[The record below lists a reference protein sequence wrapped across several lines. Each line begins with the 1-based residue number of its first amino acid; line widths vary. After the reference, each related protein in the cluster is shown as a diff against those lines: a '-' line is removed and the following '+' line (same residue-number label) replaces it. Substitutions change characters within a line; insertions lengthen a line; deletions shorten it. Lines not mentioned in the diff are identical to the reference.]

1 MPETLEFEEPIA
13 ILLKEIEALDML
25 PQTDVRDGEIEGL
38 RRRIDQIRGEIY
50 KRLTPWQRVLV
61 ARHPERPYL
70 LDYVERLFTEFVELH
85 GDRRFAD
92 DGAIV
97 CGFARYH
104 GAPVMV
110 CGHQKGR
117 DMKQKVQRNFGYARP
132 EGYRKALRAM
142 QMADKF
148 GRPII
153 VFVDTPAAYPGVESE
168 ERGIA
173 EAIALNLREMAILSV
188 PIIVV
193 ITGEGGSGGALGLAI
208 GDRVLMQEFAVYSV
222 IPPEGCAAILW
233 RDASRKI
240 EAAEALKIT
249 APDLIARGIVDGV
262 VPEPLGGAH
271 QDADAAAAAVDLA
284 VERRAGR
291 GRRARHRDAA
301 AGALRPLPASRR
313 ARRRHHRHGGARG
326 RAPARTEL
334 SRRCERDAGSRSSGP
349 IPPTRAG
356 GPDAC
361 DRDAHIAALATAL
374 DVPPVVARLLCQR
387 GIDTPEAAARFLSP
401 SVDHL
406 HDPFLLTDL
415 GIAVERLLAA
425 IARKERIAIHGD
437 YDVDGVTSTVILR
450 RTLELLGGDVTHFLP
465 ERLRDGYGLQP
476 ANVDRLHAAGAR
488 VIVSVDCGIRSGAA
502 ADRARE
508 LGIDLIISDHHEP
521 EATLPRALAV
531 INPKRSRLPLSRQAP
546 RRASASP

>member
-13 ILLKEIEALDML
+13 ILLKEIEALGML

-70 LDYVERLFTEFVELH
+70 LDYVERLFTDFVELH
-85 GDRRFAD
+85 GDRRFGD

-117 DMKQKVQRNFGYARP
+117 DMKQKVLRNFGYARP

-173 EAIALNLREMAILSV
+173 EAIALNLREMAILAV

-233 RDASRKI
+233 RDPSRKV

-262 VPEPLGGAH
+262 VDEPLGGAH
-271 QDADAAAAAVDLA
+271 QDADVAAAAVDLA
-284 VERRAGR
+284 VSAALAEVA
-291 GRRARHRDAA
+291 ALDAA
-301 AGALRPLPASRR
+301 TRLQTRYDRFRRLGALGDAIIDT
-313 ARRRHHRHGGARG
+313 A
-326 RAPARTEL
+326 APAAAT
-334 SRRCERDAGSRSSGP
+334 
-349 IPPTRAG
+349 PTRA
-356 GPDAC
+356 
-361 DRDAHIAALATAL
+361 
-374 DVPPVVARLLCQR
+374 
-387 GIDTPEAAARFLSP
+387 
-401 SVDHL
+401 
-406 HDPFLLTDL
+406 
-415 GIAVERLLAA
+415 ER
-425 IARKERIAIHGD
+425 
-437 YDVDGVTSTVILR
+437 
-450 RTLELLGGDVTHFLP
+450 
-465 ERLRDGYGLQP
+465 
-476 ANVDRLHAAGAR
+476 
-488 VIVSVDCGIRSGAA
+488 
-502 ADRARE
+502 
-508 LGIDLIISDHHEP
+508 
-521 EATLPRALAV
+521 
-531 INPKRSRLPLSRQAP
+531 
-546 RRASASP
+546 